1 MSVAQ
6 NDTPN
11 VKVLFKITDDE
22 GEVEE
27 TLWAADLGKHHYR
40 LANLPFYAYGVSL
53 DDVFYAPRVA
63 QDQVPTF
70 RRIISTSGRR
80 TLRVILNEAPSSGSN
95 SEKLIK
101 ALNRLGC
108 GEARAIEQALIKRN
122 PGFQNIRNSISPKHS
137 WYEDAVNWG
146 ESWLKTNGH

>member
-27 TLWAADLGKHHYR
+27 TLWAADLGKHYYR

-53 DDVFYAPRVA
+53 DDVVYAPREA
-63 QDQVPTF
+63 QDQFPTF
-70 RRIISTSGRR
+70 QRIISKSGRK

-101 ALNRLGC
+101 ALNCLGC
-108 GEARAIEQALIKRN
+108 GIEGATPTYIAVDVPSDTNLAQVVNEIERASVKWEYADPIFE
-122 PGFQNIRNSISPKHS
+122 
-137 WYEDAVNWG
+137 
-146 ESWLKTNGH
+146 

>member
-6 NDTPN
+6 NDTSN

-27 TLWAADLGKHHYR
+27 TLWAADLGKDYYR
-40 LANLPFYAYGVSL
+40 VANLPFYAYGVSL
-53 DDVFYAPRVA
+53 DDVVYAPRETL
-63 QDQVPTF
+63 DQFPTF
-70 RRIISTSGRR
+70 QRIISKSGRR
-80 TLRVILNEAPSSGSN
+80 TLRVILNEAPLSGSN

-108 GEARAIEQALIKRN
+108 GIEGATPTYIAVDVPSDTNLAQVVNEIERASVKWEYADPIFE
-122 PGFQNIRNSISPKHS
+122 
-137 WYEDAVNWG
+137 
-146 ESWLKTNGH
+146 